1 MIIIERT
8 WKEPDPRGGCVLLNK
23 TERKCFDDND
33 VNGVEEFINEEHEYE
48 DEWVDVK
55 YKYTKL

>member
-8 WKEPDPRGGCVLLNK
+8 WEESDPHGGCNFLHK
-23 TERKCFDDND
+23 TERKCFTDND
-33 VNGVEEFINEEHEYE
+33 VDGIENFINEESEYG
-48 DEWVDVK
+48 DEWINVK